1 MEEQKV
7 LLSVR
12 GRQTYGDQEPDT
24 IELVTEGT
32 MVFRDGG
39 WDISYEE
46 TALTG
51 MEGVTTTFR
60 VEPGKVTLLRTGKL
74 NSTMVFQENVAH
86 DSLYQLE
93 FGALLMTVKA
103 TRVFYDLVPDG
114 GMVDLVYEICI
125 ENTAGIIDYHLIS
138 GKMRNRGEDCS
149 GSPPFARKRHPPAS
163 KPVGVIF
170 RYWIITQCPGHSWR
184 RQPSGNRRCL
194 HRRHS
199 CPPCRTPWQRHPGC
213 GKCSP

>member
-1 MEEQKV
+1 MKQDVV
-7 LLSVR
+7 LSIQ
-12 GRQTYGDQEPDT
+12 GRQTYADQEPEV

-32 MVFRDGG
+32 MEFRDGG

-46 TALTG
+46 SALTG

-74 NSTMVFQENVAH
+74 SSSMVFQENVPH
-86 DSLYQLE
+86 DSLYQME

-125 ENTAGIIDYHLIS
+125 ENTEAGVIDYHLDI
-138 GKMRNRGEDCS
+138 R
-149 GSPPFARKRHPPAS
+149 RK
-163 KPVGVIF
+163 
-170 RYWIITQCPGHSWR
+170 
-184 RQPSGNRRCL
+184 
-194 HRRHS
+194 
-199 CPPCRTPWQRHPGC
+199 
-213 GKCSP
+213 